1 MTLVPGLS
9 PPSNERAEVLTFQA
23 IGTRWAI
30 ETDEP
35 LRHDVSSLVLDRIE
49 RFDAVYSR
57 FRPDSLVSRIAAARD
72 GGAFTFPAD
81 SIALFDLYDRLF
93 DATDGAVDPLVGRQL
108 ELLGYDAEYSLR
120 PAPEAGRWRGN
131 WAEDVSRDGTAL
143 VTRRPLVID
152 VGAVGKGYLVDLV
165 SAILRDAGVGG
176 FVVDASGDLRH
187 TGEHATR
194 VGLAHPHDPRLV
206 IGVASLRDQALCA
219 SGTTKRAWGEGL
231 HHLLDAR
238 TGRPVHDVLATWV
251 VADTAAVADGL
262 ATALFV
268 ATPHQLAPS
277 FRFSHV
283 RMWTDGR
290 AEISRNFPGEIFQQ
304 EGQHEAG

>member
-1 MTLVPGLS
+1 MLS
-9 PPSNERAEVLTFQA
+9 FQA
-23 IGTRWAI
+23 IGTQWAI
-30 ETDEP
+30 ETREP
-35 LRHDVSSLVLDRIE
+35 LPQALRSLVRQRIDQ
-49 RFDAVYSR
+49 FDAVYSR
-57 FRPDSLVSRIAAARD
+57 FRPDSLVSRIAAAHD
-72 GGAFTFPAD
+72 GGAFTFPND

-93 DATDGAVDPLVGRQL
+93 AATGGAVDPLVGRQL
-108 ELLGYDAEYSLR
+108 ELLGYDAEYSLK

-131 WAEDVSRDGTAL
+131 WAEDVHRDGTTL

-152 VGAVGKGYLVDLV
+152 VGAVGKGYLVDIV
-165 SAILRDAGVGG
+165 SAILRDAGVGE

-187 TGEHATR
+187 TGEQATR

-206 IGVASLRDQALCA
+206 LGVAEVRDQALCA
-219 SGTTKRAWGEGL
+219 SGTTKRTWDDGL

-268 ATPHQLAPS
+268 TTPRQLAPS
-277 FRFSHV
+277 FRFSYV
-283 RMWTDGR
+283 RLRTDGR
-290 AEISRNFPGEIFQQ
+290 AEISPNFTGEIFRQ
-304 EGQHEAG
+304 EGQE